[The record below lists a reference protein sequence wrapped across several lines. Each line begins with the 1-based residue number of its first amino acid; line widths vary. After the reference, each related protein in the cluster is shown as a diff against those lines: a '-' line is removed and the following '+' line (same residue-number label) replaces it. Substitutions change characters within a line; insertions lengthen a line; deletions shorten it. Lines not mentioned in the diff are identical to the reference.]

1 MNKYL
6 TLARVLIRNG
16 AMPGRSENRREKAV
30 VLIVILAFL
39 PVLCME
45 AVSLWNAY
53 GTIAAN
59 HLTDTVLAGQ
69 MAAACVAMTLLG
81 ILYVISTYYFSDDTL
96 LLLTMPIPSHRILA
110 AKFTVVMLF
119 QYWLEA
125 LIALPAFLVFGI
137 RGGGLFY
144 WISAILVLAALPLIP
159 TAICSVIS
167 VLIMAFSR
175 FFRNKDRVKFF
186 AGLIA
191 ILVSVGITIPLQ
203 MLSNQSGSAAQAL
216 SSSSSAMEK
225 TALLFPSDYLAV
237 KAVFGGT
244 AVSLL
249 WLAAFLLLSAA
260 AVAAFLFLGNKLY
273 LRGVVGLS
281 QSNVKT
287 KSGSGHF
294 QLKKRRPA
302 FAVALKDWR
311 LLCRTPAYSLNCLLG
326 AFLVPAILVVT
337 LAFTLHGGVTLPRGN
352 ILVISLSVLFL
363 ALISM
368 TNSVSSTAV
377 SRDGR
382 DATLA
387 CMVPVR
393 PAAQIFGKLLPGLG
407 LSFAGLLVMV
417 IPLCILLKPDSFAVA
432 SVCILSAVAVVT
444 FNMFGLFL
452 DLVSPKLD
460 WDDETVAV
468 KQNFN
473 VAIVMFVMIVAL
485 GLPVF
490 LVYKLRMSLQGGV
503 IFLLIYNLIL
513 LAVAARLLSWKGST
527 VYGSAGLA
535 RKQVKKIADRQKTI
549 RVVIGIVIMA
559 AVLGVVG
566 WEMFFVHTDVKITAS
581 EVSVSAG
588 MGESSSFELSQI
600 HSVYLKDSLPR
611 VSQKIVGY
619 ASGAKMRGSFSVEGL
634 GRGHLYTQNAKGPFL
649 YIILKDGSFT
659 VFNFDDSGK
668 TESLYKALVQYAK

>member
-16 AMPGRSENRREKAV
+16 AMPGRSENRREKTV
-30 VLIVILAFL
+30 VLVVILAFL

-45 AVSLWNAY
+45 AASLWNAY
-53 GTIAAN
+53 GTIAAS
-59 HLTDTVLAGQ
+59 HLTGAVLAGQ
-69 MAAACVAMTLLG
+69 MAACCIAMILLG

-96 LLLTMPIPSHRILA
+96 SLLTMPIPSHRILA
-110 AKFTVVMLF
+110 AKFTVVLLF

-125 LIALPAFLVFGI
+125 LIVLPAFLVFGI
-137 RGGGLFY
+137 RGGGFFY
-144 WISAILVLAALPLIP
+144 WISAILVMVALPLIP
-159 TAICSVIS
+159 TAICSIVS
-167 VLIMAFSR
+167 VLIMAFSH

-191 ILVSVGITIPLQ
+191 ILVAVGITIPLEK
-203 MLSNQSGSAAQAL
+203 LSDHSGSAAQAL
-216 SSSSSAMEK
+216 SSSGSAMK
-225 TALLFPSDYLAV
+225 KAAMLFPSDYLAV

-260 AVAAFLFLGNKLY
+260 AVAVFLFLGNKLY
-273 LRGVVGLS
+273 LRGVIGLS
-281 QSNVKT
+281 QGNVKA
-287 KSGSGHF
+287 KSRGGHF

-302 FAVALKDWR
+302 FAVARKDWR
-311 LLCRTPAYSLNCLLG
+311 LICRTPAYSLNCLLG
-326 AFLVPAILVVT
+326 AFLVPVILIVV
-337 LAFTLHGGVTLPRGN
+337 LAFTLHGGVTIPRGN
-352 ILVISLSVLFL
+352 IMVISLSVLFL
-363 ALISM
+363 ALIST
-368 TNSVSSTAV
+368 TNVVSPTAI

-387 CMVPVR
+387 CMFPVR
-393 PAAQIFGKLLPGLG
+393 PADQIFGKLLPGLG
-407 LSFAGLLVMV
+407 LSFASLLIMV
-417 IPLCILLKPDSFAVA
+417 IPLCILLRPDSFTAV

-460 WDDETVAV
+460 WDDETIAV

-473 VAIVMFVMIVAL
+473 IAIAMFVMIVAL
-485 GLPVF
+485 GLPAF
-490 LVYKLRMSLQGGV
+490 LVYKLQLDLWGGV
-503 IFLLIYNLIL
+503 IFLLIYNLVL
-513 LAVAARLLSWKGST
+513 LAVAAWLLSWKGSM

-535 RKQVKKIADRQKTI
+535 KKQVEKTADRQKTI
-549 RVVIGIVIMA
+549 RIVISVVVVA
-559 AVLGVVG
+559 AIFGMIG
-566 WEMFFVHTDVKITAS
+566 WEMLFVHTDVKITAS

-588 MGESSSFELSQI
+588 IGESSSFELSQI
-600 HSVYLKDSLPR
+600 HSVYLKDSLPQ
-611 VSQKIVGY
+611 VDQKIVGF
-619 ASGAKMRGSFSVEGL
+619 ASGAKMRGSFSVKGL
-634 GRGHLYTQNAKGPFL
+634 GRGHLYTQNVKGPFL

-668 TESLYKALVQYAK
+668 TENLYKTLKQYAK